1 VLGTYHNSLIGV
13 YNRRYAYI
21 HFEKCFN
28 RAKRQN
34 QSIGMFNIDI
44 DNFKLIN
51 DSYGHNYGDF
61 ILKKICRLIV
71 GTIRKEDILARC
83 GRDEFLLLFID
94 IDYTTTQNLTNQINE
109 TIKTKWTKHFR
120 FIINCR

>member
-1 VLGTYHNSLIGV
+1 
-13 YNRRYAYI
+13 
-21 HFEKCFN
+21 
-28 RAKRQN
+28 
-34 QSIGMFNIDI
+34 MFNIDI

-109 TIKTKWTKHFR
+109 TIKTK
-120 FIINCR
+120 